1 MKKSLREDKIDIV
14 LLWVDGSDEE
24 WLKKKKQYEPGL
36 EISNEVNRFR
46 DWGLLKYWFRGI
58 EKNMSWINK
67 IYFVV
72 DNQKPSWLNE
82 KHPKLKIVNHSDYID
97 EKYLPLFNSSA
108 IECTINKIRGL
119 SDIPGGYSFLDNK
132 RVKIFGSRIGNST
145 KGNPGEIINVYDD
158 GIGVRTNDSEII
170 LTDIQVE
177 GKTRELVKNYL
188 NGIQDKNSLIGKKF
202 D

>member
-97 EKYLPLFNSSA
+97 EKY
-108 IECTINKIRGL
+108 
-119 SDIPGGYSFLDNK
+119 
-132 RVKIFGSRIGNST
+132 
-145 KGNPGEIINVYDD
+145 
-158 GIGVRTNDSEII
+158 
-170 LTDIQVE
+170 
-177 GKTRELVKNYL
+177 
-188 NGIQDKNSLIGKKF
+188 
-202 D
+202 